1 MHVAIGRSPPCENFC
16 QSLALA
22 RESSHVMYTFV
33 AASCM
38 QGTGRVSLGVEH
50 VHNISSLVLCLSAL
64 FVRFRFP
71 ASSLYT
77 SKLKFGYMITSK
89 LMKLSRFCMAM
100 DGEVHAADLF

>member
-1 MHVAIGRSPPCENFC
+1 
-16 QSLALA
+16 
-22 RESSHVMYTFV
+22 
-33 AASCM
+33 
-38 QGTGRVSLGVEH
+38 LGVEH
-50 VHNISSLVLCLSAL
+50 VHNISALVLCLSAL

-89 LMKLSRFCMAM
+89 LMRLSRFCMAM